1 MNRLLVAALPML
13 IVTPALAQEAGAGGG
28 RGNWNA
34 SQTKADVE
42 ARAEML
48 FNRLDANHDGFI
60 TQDEVDQ
67 FAKTMATQ
75 MGGDTRMTDRITRG
89 LADADTDHDGKIS
102 LAEAKASA
110 DRKFEAA
117 DANHDGTVTPE
128 ERQAA
133 RAAAGQAPKP

>member
-13 IVTPALAQEAGAGGG
+13 IVTPALAQEARAGGE

-34 SQTKADVE
+34 SQTKADAE

-48 FNRLDANHDGFI
+48 FNRLDANHDGFV

-75 MGGDTRMTDRITRG
+75 MGGDTRPLATGRSRVRATR
-89 LADADTDHDGKIS
+89 ASRSRSTIS
-102 LAEAKASA
+102 L
-110 DRKFEAA
+110 
-117 DANHDGTVTPE
+117 
-128 ERQAA
+128 
-133 RAAAGQAPKP
+133 

>member
-1 MNRLLVAALPML
+1 MMRLLVAALPML
-13 IVTPALAQEAGAGGG
+13 IVTPAFAQDARAGGE

-34 SQTKADVE
+34 SQTKADAE

-48 FNRLDANHDGFI
+48 FNRLDANHDGFV

-75 MGGDTRMTDRITRG
+75 MGGDTRLTDRITRG
-89 LADADTDHDGKIS
+89 LADADIDHDGKIS
-102 LAEAKASA
+102 LAEAKANA
-110 DRKFEAA
+110 DRKFDAA
-117 DANHDGTVTPE
+117 DANHDGIVTPE